1 MRKSPEGTAER
12 WYETVHLQPSL
23 RDSKSIDH
31 NPGVETP
38 GYYRDVPPGQI
49 FIELPKGIRASAGG
63 KFATRYSEFPK
74 LAPTQGSD
82 LPAEIAP
89 DRSSAFTL
97 IELLVVVAIIVI
109 LAAMLLPALCK

>member
-38 GYYRDVPPGQI
+38 GYYRDVPSGQI
-49 FIELPKGIRASAGG
+49 FIEFPKGISLKPQEPELKRIPIFRVPESLTAESDRA
-63 KFATRYSEFPK
+63 
-74 LAPTQGSD
+74 LQ
-82 LPAEIAP
+82 
-89 DRSSAFTL
+89 
-97 IELLVVVAIIVI
+97 V
-109 LAAMLLPALCK
+109 